1 MLHES
6 ACPTYVPSD
15 LPRKVDRMR
24 LLRLPLLAVL
34 GAAALV
40 AGVTGQASATTLGGA
55 PAPSCVVTAIPSDAV
70 QRTAPG
76 APTCFDDL
84 AGAIA
89 YATGGLV
96 HIAPTVDTVT
106 QGQLD
111 GGARAARARGDDA
124 ASSIIIGIEYK
135 DPGYSGASRVY
146 NVHATPCSG
155 GGNYSEPDLRG
166 DSFNDSISSARA
178 YAGCQSTHYQYA
190 QYTGSLK
197 ACTCSSMGYMDDRTT
212 SIYWN

>member
-1 MLHES
+1 
-6 ACPTYVPSD
+6 
-15 LPRKVDRMR
+15 MR

-40 AGVTGQASATTLGGA
+40 AGVTGQAFATTLGGT
-55 PAPSCVVTAIPSDAV
+55 PAPSCVVKARATSVSALP
-70 QRTAPG
+70 TAP
-76 APTCFDDL
+76 AVPRCFDDL
-84 AGAIA
+84 AAAVA

-96 HIAPTVDTVT
+96 HIAPTVNTVT

-111 GGARAARARGDDA
+111 SGTRAARAGGRDT
-124 ASSIIIGIEYK
+124 SSSSTIIGIEYQ

-146 NVHATPCSG
+146 EVNAAPCSD

-166 DSFNDSISSARA
+166 DSFDDSISSARA

-190 QYTGSLK
+190 RYTGSLQ